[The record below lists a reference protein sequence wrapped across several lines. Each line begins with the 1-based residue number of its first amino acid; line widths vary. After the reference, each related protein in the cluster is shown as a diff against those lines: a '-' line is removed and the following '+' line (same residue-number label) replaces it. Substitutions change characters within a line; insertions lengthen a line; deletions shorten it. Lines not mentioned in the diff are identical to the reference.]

1 MTMTKTG
8 YLPIFLSLTVGLQR
22 FQNETHNGGF
32 AHLTVTLQTTHSSPP
47 IQLGRM
53 KKNPRG

>member
-8 YLPIFLSLTVGLQR
+8 YVPIFPSLTVGLQR
-22 FQNETHNGGF
+22 FQNGTHNDRF
-32 AHLTVTLQTTHSSPP
+32 AHLTVNLQTTHSSPP

-53 KKNPRG
+53 KKYPRG